1 MKVGHFGLTFIF
13 PGKTVKFFGVKF
25 FVTSFILKVRKSKK
39 NQHVWMHTY
48 MCIRENV
55 TGGAHCAPPA
65 LNRVNIGNIV
75 STIKT
80 FQRSPGDL
88 WFFEILELFEI
99 AKYRRSKM
107 YCFYGYM

>member
-1 MKVGHFGLTFIF
+1 MPKWTSFLNSRENGN
-13 PGKTVKFFGVKF
+13 FFGVKF

-65 LNRVNIGNIV
+65 LNRVNRDERQV
-75 STIKT
+75 CDFVAAT
-80 FQRSPGDL
+80 FGDDEKV
-88 WFFEILELFEI
+88 F
-99 AKYRRSKM
+99 
-107 YCFYGYM
+107 C